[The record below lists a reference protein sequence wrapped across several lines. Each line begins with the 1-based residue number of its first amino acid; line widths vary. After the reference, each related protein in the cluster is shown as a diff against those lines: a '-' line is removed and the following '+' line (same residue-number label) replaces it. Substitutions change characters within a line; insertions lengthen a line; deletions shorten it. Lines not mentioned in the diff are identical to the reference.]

1 MEMKR
6 DSNYHA
12 ADRKIFIHG
21 LHGKDGDD
29 SSSWDSSDPEA
40 VLNKLQGKPQVK
52 GKKKDKD
59 KVRSSADVDKDK
71 YLKFADEKCRA
82 CGNIF
87 MEDSV
92 YCRKCGTARAQRLQ
106 DEEQKR
112 KDEEQTR
119 KEEELTRREEEQKR
133 KEEELK
139 RKEEHT
145 RKEELGQKRKEEQQK
160 RKEEQKRKEDQ
171 TRKEEDLKRKEEA
184 QKRKESEAE
193 EDVPPPPPPF
203 DDEGGLGLKRDRE
216 LKKKMEMQLDVK
228 CRRCKTE
235 FDDDAVFCRKCGLRR
250 PETEVEKVL
259 PSLEKKAAEIAAA
272 WKIQNMFKDIKRSP
286 QERVFHKKKAYTKR
300 PAVSCRRCKLEFDE
314 DAVFCRKCG
323 FKRPDVEVEKMTT
336 GLEQKVKEIQATWNI
351 QNQWKKKKEVVM
363 RKAVKCTR
371 CKKEF
376 DDDAVFCRKCGY
388 KRPDEMV
395 EVSSGSD
402 EEKAK
407 LRRDGLM
414 WGLANEKGKERENSS
429 EYYSAYVS
437 IEGEDHKRHRKRIHN
452 KVKDKAKK
460 FGKLAAKAKLEK
472 KEEKQKKKKALEN
485 DVDRETE
492 RREGVLQDMMQKKK
506 KTKSKKDKDDSSSD
520 EYESYYVSKDGSEHD
535 IHRRRL
541 RRKLQEKA
549 RGFGQL
555 INKKKQE
562 DLKELDNDSEDSV
575 ERREK
580 LFKGMAV
587 NIKKEQAE
595 VLQEIAGKK
604 QGLLLDLMGGVQHKP
619 KKKKDGDGGSSEEY
633 GYESAYVSIG
643 GDDDSSSW

>member
-92 YCRKCGTARAQRLQ
+92 Y
-106 DEEQKR
+106 
-112 KDEEQTR
+112 
-119 KEEELTRREEEQKR
+119 
-133 KEEELK
+133 
-139 RKEEHT
+139 
-145 RKEELGQKRKEEQQK
+145 
-160 RKEEQKRKEDQ
+160 
-171 TRKEEDLKRKEEA
+171 
-184 QKRKESEAE
+184 
-193 EDVPPPPPPF
+193 
-203 DDEGGLGLKRDRE
+203 
-216 LKKKMEMQLDVK
+216 
-228 CRRCKTE
+228 
-235 FDDDAVFCRKCGLRR
+235 
-250 PETEVEKVL
+250 
-259 PSLEKKAAEIAAA
+259 
-272 WKIQNMFKDIKRSP
+272 
-286 QERVFHKKKAYTKR
+286 
-300 PAVSCRRCKLEFDE
+300 
-314 DAVFCRKCG
+314 
-323 FKRPDVEVEKMTT
+323 
-336 GLEQKVKEIQATWNI
+336 
-351 QNQWKKKKEVVM
+351 
-363 RKAVKCTR
+363 
-371 CKKEF
+371 
-376 DDDAVFCRKCGY
+376 CRKCGY

-520 EYESYYVSKDGSEHD
+520 EYESYYVSKDGSEH
-535 IHRRRL
+535 
-541 RRKLQEKA
+541 
-549 RGFGQL
+549 
-555 INKKKQE
+555 
-562 DLKELDNDSEDSV
+562 
-575 ERREK
+575 
-580 LFKGMAV
+580 
-587 NIKKEQAE
+587 
-595 VLQEIAGKK
+595 
-604 QGLLLDLMGGVQHKP
+604 
-619 KKKKDGDGGSSEEY
+619 
-633 GYESAYVSIG
+633 
-643 GDDDSSSW
+643 